1 MNAVGMPEVIILL
14 PFLVISL
21 VPVAAGIWAL
31 VTLHRIRTGQQ
42 MLQAKVES
50 IERLLQRS

>member
-1 MNAVGMPEVIILL
+1 MNAVGMPEVIVLL